1 MIINKFT
8 FRSQLN
14 LILTYL
20 FFSIPGLI
28 LIFIWGDIHDTKN
41 LQIHEFHSIKN
52 IFKNIPI
59 ILNYFFF
66 YLWPIF
72 LIQLKEK
79 GFRDFFYE
87 YRNAF
92 LASFLFLII
101 LSIYGHLEYLYF
113 MNQGGGVILELGQ
126 YLNDKLNV
134 IFILTSS
141 IGFSFIYK
149 FLKFDFKNNI
159 ILLFPF
165 FLIFGFPLDLY
176 QDYFEPLILFLFFLG
191 FIRNDLSGLL
201 KKNIYQIL
209 VIYFLFF
216 TIYNFT
222 ALFYKNFIIS

>member
-1 MIINKFT
+1 
-8 FRSQLN
+8 
-14 LILTYL
+14 
-20 FFSIPGLI
+20 
-28 LIFIWGDIHDTKN
+28 
-41 LQIHEFHSIKN
+41 
-52 IFKNIPI
+52 
-59 ILNYFFF
+59 
-66 YLWPIF
+66 
-72 LIQLKEK
+72 
-79 GFRDFFYE
+79 
-87 YRNAF
+87 
-92 LASFLFLII
+92 
-101 LSIYGHLEYLYF
+101 

-141 IGFSFIYK
+141 LGFSFIYK

-176 QDYFEPLILFLFFLG
+176 QDYFEPLIFFLFFLG

-201 KKNIYQIL
+201 KKNIYQIS

-216 TIYNFT
+216 AFYNFT